1 MLVKDVIKILEALE
15 NSNGNV
21 EVKVATDA
29 NEVRTVENIIVEGS
43 EEEGYEIVI
52 DL

>member
-15 NSNGNV
+15 NSNGNL
-21 EVKVATDA
+21 EVKVAVS
-29 NEVRTVENIIVEGS
+29 EEESRTIENIIVEGD